1 MRVVNSLVFCFLFIN
16 ASSQISV
23 SDFDNNWKDRVDS
36 ALHLINEVDSSRYYF
51 LEDNCN
57 KIMFWIMDFSS
68 IVENGTILIPHGELN
83 FGTVNSVAGV
93 IVRESMRLNL
103 CNNLIQMGEETEE
116 VFCRLY
122 ELDFLLRVPDIE
134 YDLIQESRE
143 EILNYLENKK
153 PQE

>member
-1 MRVVNSLVFCFLFIN
+1 
-16 ASSQISV
+16 
-23 SDFDNNWKDRVDS
+23 
-36 ALHLINEVDSSRYYF
+36 
-51 LEDNCN
+51 
-57 KIMFWIMDFSS
+57 MDFSS